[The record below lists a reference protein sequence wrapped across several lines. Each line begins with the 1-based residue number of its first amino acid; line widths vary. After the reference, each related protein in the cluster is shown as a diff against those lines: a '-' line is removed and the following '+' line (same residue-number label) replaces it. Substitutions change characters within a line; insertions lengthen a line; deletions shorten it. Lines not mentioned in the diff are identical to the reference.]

1 MVMIFPNTAEEARKA
16 PREISAPL
24 IFVNSEGNRLGRPI
38 FSIGELEQMGYKMAN
53 DAISAITV
61 MFRSVKELF
70 VRLKETGR
78 TGLDQEI
85 SKAVRKD
92 IENTMGLDEYYQ
104 IEEQTVEKR

>member
-1 MVMIFPNTAEEARKA
+1 MSRSSSLPVGACDAYGEWHACF
-16 PREISAPL
+16 
-24 IFVNSEGNRLGRPI
+24 EGNRLGRPI
-38 FSIGELEQMGYKMAN
+38 FAISELEQMGYKMAN